1 VRSIAGD
8 RGKKEASKE
17 VGEEK
22 GKRKRLYVL
31 RERKKLKRNATRRRS
46 SETAARS
53 CKSESC
59 YSWTCS
65 SR

>member
-1 VRSIAGD
+1 VTEV
-8 RGKKEASKE
+8 KEASKE

-22 GKRKRLYVL
+22 RKEKRLYVL
-31 RERKKLKRNATRRRS
+31 REVEEKRKHGRS